1 VETNANR
8 DAHLRAGRRRQ
19 AQDAL
24 AFEQDRESMLV
35 GELED
40 VLAEAEGPGLDAGLF
55 AQMSLEEAELVRTA
69 LGQDAGSEAAEE
81 PDEDDDFAWSREH
94 GYGAGTGETD
104 EDSDEDTAEDTVEE
118 EVVRLQAEIDSSRR
132 VQAALET
139 YLELLAAPP
148 AR

>member
-1 VETNANR
+1 
-8 DAHLRAGRRRQ
+8 
-19 AQDAL
+19 
-24 AFEQDRESMLV
+24 MLV

-55 AQMSLEEAELVRTA
+55 AQMSPEDAELVRTA
-69 LGQDAGSEAAEE
+69 LGQDAGSEGAEE
-81 PDEDDDFAWSREH
+81 PDEDDGFEWSLEH
-94 GYGAGTGETD
+94 GYGAGTAET
-104 EDSDEDTAEDTVEE
+104 EDDPAEDIVDE
-118 EVVRLQAEIDSSRR
+118 EVARLQAEIDSSRR